1 MENVLAAGTSLG
13 KIEGEGLGP
22 FAKTVSGGA
31 GALKNITTG
40 ISGVIGFLTVCAAIW
55 FFIQF
60 LIGGLAWISSA
71 GDKTKL
77 NEARDRLTNAFI
89 GLLVVVAGW
98 AILAIAGQFFGWT
111 DILAPAGLIEKI
123 KFQ

>member
-1 MENVLAAGTSLG
+1 MNNIFAAGTSLG
-13 KIEGEGLGP
+13 NIGGEGLGP
-22 FAKTVSGGA
+22 FAK
-31 GALKNITTG
+31 NTG
-40 ISGVIGFLTVCAAIW
+40 NPIQTIISAISGVIGFLTVIAAIW
-55 FFIQF
+55 FLIQF
-60 LIGGLAWISSA
+60 LIGGIGWISSA

-77 NEARDRLTNAFI
+77 TSARDRITNAFI

-111 DILAPAGLIEKI
+111 DISDPTGLLEKI

>member
-1 MENVLAAGTSLG
+1 MENVFAAGTPLG
-13 KIEGEGLGP
+13 TIGGNGEGLGP
-22 FAKTVSGGA
+22 FANKTGNPLQS
-31 GALKNITTG
+31 ITTG
-40 ISGVIGFLTVCAAIW
+40 ISGVIGFLTICAAIW
-55 FFIQF
+55 FLIQF
-60 LIGGLAWISSA
+60 LIGGISWISSA

-77 NEARDRLTNAFI
+77 TEARDRLSNAFI

-111 DILAPAGLIEKI
+111 EILAPAGLLEKI